1 MLFLHLLQLKARPPH
16 PHVLDALT
24 DAIVAINDK
33 IPCHVDKPV
42 FPPLFYMFPIQ
53 ALPSL
58 HTHLP
63 KASGRGFIKNAP
75 LCNAMLKQSLPFMN
89 KLSKWYMALPKKK
102 LGNPAKTPLLH

>member
-42 FPPLFYMFPIQ
+42 FPPLFYMFPIR
-53 ALPSL
+53 AHPSL

-63 KASGRGFIKNAP
+63 KANGRGFIKTHR
-75 LCNAMLKQSLPFMN
+75 
-89 KLSKWYMALPKKK
+89 YV
-102 LGNPAKTPLLH
+102 TPC